1 MNDPF
6 SIKKEQLQPR
16 ILIDLVCFCR
26 TRVVARIYHD
36 TSIRYHDT
44 SVFSGMYIS
53 NEVCY
58 LTTSIAAIHFFY
70 GIAIILREH
79 LKRSI
84 CQGYCV
90 NFTTLV
96 VTIYIVTSGL
106 WLFREI
112 LNDMFI

>member
-1 MNDPF
+1 M
-6 SIKKEQLQPR
+6 
-16 ILIDLVCFCR
+16 
-26 TRVVARIYHD
+26 YHD

-44 SVFSGMYIS
+44 SLFSGMYIS

-58 LTTSIAAIHFFY
+58 LTTSIAAIHYFY
-70 GIAIILREH
+70 GIVIILREH

-96 VTIYIVTSGL
+96 VTIHIVTSGL